1 MTPCFSL
8 GVITHRRVG
17 DTGVHMGHLLP
28 QLPGRPFNG
37 VLHSVVF
44 DHVAP
49 MALATFGAKQR
60 FQPLMAEHKHGEGI
74 DDQPSFFG
82 CNSAQYQ
89 LLRLKQMQVVLFPV
103 PLNLLV
109 WVRRTEELTLFGPSL
124 ATTRGYECLLLPSQV
139 ESSGCLAVMATA
151 DQKIHHKI
159 VLSQDPHKQALIYRL
174 SAARWLSHPGSRLI
188 PRNSGL
194 AAP

>member
-1 MTPCFSL
+1 
-8 GVITHRRVG
+8 
-17 DTGVHMGHLLP
+17 
-28 QLPGRPFNG
+28 
-37 VLHSVVF
+37 
-44 DHVAP
+44 

-89 LLRLKQMQVVLFPV
+89 LLLLKQMQVVLFPV
-103 PLNLLV
+103 PLNRLV

-159 VLSQDPHKQALIYRL
+159 VQNQYPHKQALICRF
-174 SAARWLSHPGSRLI
+174 SAARWLSHPGSLLI
-188 PRNSGL
+188 PRSSGST
-194 AAP
+194 AP